1 MLLVFIL
8 AMRVSKGKIQQN
20 TLGISTQKLQ
30 PLLNQSSTGFIFQP
44 FSVLLYFVDYGLS
57 LLVLLR
63 SNIQKN
69 VENNVPEKNNN
80 FFLKVF

>member
-57 LLVLLR
+57 LLVLFHT
-63 SNIQKN
+63 NTQKM
-69 VENNVPEKNNN
+69 
-80 FFLKVF
+80 LKI